1 MVIFGRW
8 RVKAVMHNGDNL
20 LDAPYTFHAGQQ
32 LRNVQVIVTDK
43 RSDVTFRVADE
54 NGQLTREYV
63 ALLFPV
69 EKAQRSESV
78 RTLTGPPAEL
88 PAVPSRAPVLNGPAR
103 ATAMI
108 APPMARRESLT
119 GVPPGEYY
127 AAAVDDMDPEDPN
140 DPEVLERL
148 ASSALRVT
156 VSEGVSQEVALR
168 RVKLADV
175 MRK

>member
-1 MVIFGRW
+1 MPLHSQDGSCRAGPAIVAADWTFRIEGLFGPCSLQPMAIFGRW

-54 NGQLTREYV
+54 NGQSTREYV

-69 EKAQRSESV
+69 EKAQRSQSV

-108 APPMARRESLT
+108 PPPMTRRESLT
-119 GVPPGEYY
+119 GVRAG
-127 AAAVDDMDPEDPN
+127 
-140 DPEVLERL
+140 
-148 ASSALRVT
+148 RV
-156 VSEGVSQEVALR
+156 LR
-168 RVKLADV
+168 R
-175 MRK
+175 RR